1 MGDKSNWK
9 NKNRTIAKFKK
20 DFAAPWDRDAEV
32 IPELKALAEGTKKVG
47 KDQKK
52 FRTLKSP
59 PSGSRIP
66 IRIKVPKRK

>member
-32 IPELKALAEGTKKVG
+32 IPELKALAAGIKKVS

-52 FRTLKSP
+52 FSK
-59 PSGSRIP
+59 
-66 IRIKVPKRK
+66 KKK